1 MYIGP
6 ITDDAPMANPPIAR
20 NTIRAAQL
28 HVKAQ
33 PMEEST
39 YKAPSSLRQRRRPY
53 RSLGAAAP
61 NEPRTVPN
69 SALETVM
76 PSVSGESANVSLSAF
91 VTPDMTAVSNPK
103 SSPPKAAT
111 RELRSR

>member
-33 PMEEST
+33 PTEET
-39 YKAPSSLRQRRRPY
+39 RYKAPSSLRQRRRPY
-53 RSLGAAAP
+53 RSLGDAAP

-76 PSVSGESANVSLSAF
+76 PSVSGDSANV
-91 VTPDMTAVSNPK
+91 
-103 SSPPKAAT
+103 
-111 RELRSR
+111 